1 MQSRVCSNRRITER
15 DVRWRCARSIARFS
29 SFGITKRWY
38 NKIRNV
44 AFTRRKPHTFRATG
58 LRLENWYWKLS
69 SSGEGK
75 KGSHESNLFQAYFIL
90 QTYAMFESRFNFET
104 IFPRIKFW
112 KRSAMLQT
120 HRLNKLL
127 SDYIINVPCL
137 YLWLVP
143 STKRVT
149 RDSRAMELS
158 RISPSSRE
166 QPRMARGT
174 GVSSGDSWASFPF

>member
-1 MQSRVCSNRRITER
+1 M
-15 DVRWRCARSIARFS
+15 
-29 SFGITKRWY
+29 
-38 NKIRNV
+38 
-44 AFTRRKPHTFRATG
+44 
-58 LRLENWYWKLS
+58 
-69 SSGEGK
+69 
-75 KGSHESNLFQAYFIL
+75 L
-90 QTYAMFESRFNFET
+90 QTYAMFESRFDFET

-174 GVSSGDSWASFPF
+174 GVSSGDSWATLFPFSRSDRKPRNRNRAPDSVPLYDGTHLRAFCIASTWAVLPLSPCSNRLEDFCSLTGHH

>member
-29 SFGITKRWY
+29 SFGIT
-38 NKIRNV
+38 
-44 AFTRRKPHTFRATG
+44 RRKPHTFRATG
-58 LRLENWYWKLS
+58 LRHENWNWKLS

-90 QTYAMFESRFNFET
+90 QTYAMFESRFET

-127 SDYIINVPCL
+127 SDYIINVPSL